1 MSTFTT
7 PLQLEVVGK
16 WKFKVVTPFEYHR
29 FTYPNPDEEQII
41 KVPIGFINDI
51 ASIPRIFWP
60 ILSPFDE
67 YAKAAVLHDWLYFT
81 GMFPK
86 VETEAIFKEAMEVL
100 NVPKWKIFCL
110 YWAVYLFGFFAWNKH
125 RRKEKLYG

>member
-51 ASIPRIFWP
+51 ASVPRIFWS
-60 ILSPFDE
+60 ILSPIDE
-67 YAKAAVLHDWLYFT
+67 YAKAAVIHDYLYST
-81 GMFPK
+81 GIVSK
-86 VETEAIFKEAMEVL
+86 TEADNIFREAMEVL
-100 NVPKWKIFCL
+100 NTPKWKIACV
-110 YWAVYLFGFFAWNKH
+110 YWAVRLFGFFAWY
-125 RRKEKLYG
+125 RSRIRGY